1 MTTHDTPLL
10 PRMAVGS
17 KTGVNRLKTKLLLV
31 SGGVRIRESNTY
43 TYRTARGGLEGGWPL
58 PFFLFCVK

>member
-17 KTGVNRLKTKLLLV
+17 KTGVNRLKTKMLLV
-31 SGGVRIRESNTY
+31 SGGGKNQRIKY
-43 TYRTARGGLEGGWPL
+43 LYL
-58 PFFLFCVK
+58 

>member
-17 KTGVNRLKTKLLLV
+17 KTGVNRLKTKLLLAL
-31 SGGVRIRESNTY
+31 GGGKNQIINY
-43 TYRTARGGLEGGWPL
+43 LYL
-58 PFFLFCVK
+58 